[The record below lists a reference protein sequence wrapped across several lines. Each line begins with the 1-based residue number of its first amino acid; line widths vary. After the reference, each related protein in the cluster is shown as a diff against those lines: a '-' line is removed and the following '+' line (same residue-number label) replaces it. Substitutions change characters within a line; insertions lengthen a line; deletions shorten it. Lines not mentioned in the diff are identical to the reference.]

1 VDHGN
6 PQLSQISLIRYYC
19 AVFDNVRR
27 VFGHLIVYGSAD
39 VAILVINV
47 LLVPVYT
54 RVLTPDEFGALALL
68 LLLEAFL
75 RPFTQWGLD
84 EAFLRFYY
92 DCDSDNTRR
101 TLTGSTIIFLFATNT
116 VLLLVLI
123 ASSDAIST
131 LLLGSHVYSTAVA
144 ILAMNSAIAAFF
156 FLPFNFLRIQNRP
169 KQFATWTFARA
180 LGTVVARL
188 VLVVGLRLGIIGIML
203 ADLFVSTVLLLGLSR
218 VLKPLLAWQFSWK
231 LVRDMLAYGL
241 PRVPYA
247 LLHQIM
253 AMSDRFFLR
262 VYLPLRD
269 VGLYQ
274 LGSSVANVLKFYPVA
289 FQRAWTPFSYEA
301 MERTDAPQLFSRLA
315 TVAFSVLVFSTL
327 GIAVFAEPLVRVLTP
342 PDFHDAAHIVPL
354 LAFGVTIQALT
365 IFAITS
371 LNIAKQSRSLP
382 GITLISAVITVIGH
396 LTLIPRLGMLGAGL
410 SVVIGQCVLTFTF
423 LVVAQKHYRIPYEI
437 NRLSR
442 VAGLGIVLYFTLSM
456 APQNSLMMDLLIRC
470 TIVCC
475 FPIGLLFIRVFDKKT
490 IQQARSLVLSSWAKN
505 TDDNPAI

>member
-1 VDHGN
+1 MGHGN
-6 PQLSQISLIRYYC
+6 PQPSQITLIRYYC

-39 VAILVINV
+39 VAILIINV

-84 EAFLRFYY
+84 EGFLRFYY
-92 DCDSDNTRR
+92 DCDSEDTRR
-101 TLTGSTIIFLFATNT
+101 ALTGSTILFLFTTNA
-116 VLLLVLI
+116 VLLLVLL
-123 ASSDAIST
+123 AGSDTISM
-131 LLLGSHVYSTAVA
+131 LLLGSHVYSTAVMV
-144 ILAMNSAIAAFF
+144 LAANSAVAAFF

-169 KQFATWTFARA
+169 KQFATWTLARA

-188 VLVVGLRLGIIGIML
+188 VLVVSLRLGIIGIML
-203 ADLFVSTVLLLGLSR
+203 ADLLVSTLLLLALSR
-218 VLKPLLAWQFSWK
+218 VVKPLLAWRFSWI
-231 LVRDMLAYGL
+231 LIRDMLAYGL

-247 LLHQIM
+247 LMHQIM

-262 VYLPLRD
+262 VFLPLRD

-289 FQRAWTPFSYEA
+289 FQRAWTPFSYEV

-327 GIAVFAEPLVRVLTP
+327 GLAVFAEPLVRVLTP
-342 PDFHDAAHIVPL
+342 PTFHDAANIVPL
-354 LAFGVTIQALT
+354 LAFGVTIQAIT

-382 GITLISAVITVIGH
+382 MITLVSAVITVIGH
-396 LTLIPRLGMLGAGL
+396 LILIPKLGMLGAGL
-410 SVVIGQCVLTFTF
+410 SVVIGQCVLTSTF
-423 LVVAQKHYRIPYEI
+423 LVIAQKHYRIPYEI

-442 VAGLGIVLYFTLSM
+442 VAGLGIVLYLALGM
-456 APQNSLMMDLLIRC
+456 ATEVSLLMDLVIRC
-470 TIVCC
+470 AVVAC
-475 FPIGLLFIRVFDKKT
+475 FPTGLLFIRVFDKTT
-490 IQQARSLVLSSWAKN
+490 IQQVRSLLLSTFSKH
-505 TDDNPAI
+505 TDDNHTI